1 MSPGRWALDQVVINA
16 ARTKIGERTVEG
28 GTVGTEDH
36 ISTALRRRVAP
47 FQPPACRSFSGRHGD
62 GRGRGKAL
70 ENAPRAT
77 AHALGRIEHADA
89 ATLSLVKAGQAH
101 DVRAIEKTT
110 VAVVS
115 SSGSD
120 GSSSKMISPSHGAT
134 TARRMARSFSSL
146 LGEKRSAR
154 RTPITRMSHLR

>member
-1 MSPGRWALDQVVINA
+1 MEIVLGEGVVVGTSIVRFVAKLRLSVVARVEEAEEARGEDTIELDDVAGEMGLDQVVVNA

-47 FQPPACRSFSGRHGD
+47 LQPPACRSFSGGHGD
-62 GRGRGKAL
+62 GRGHGKAL

-89 ATLSLVKAGQAH
+89 EPLSLVKAGQGPR
-101 DVRAIEKTT
+101 RARHRENDCGRGK
-110 VAVVS
+110 
-115 SSGSD
+115 
-120 GSSSKMISPSHGAT
+120 
-134 TARRMARSFSSL
+134 
-146 LGEKRSAR
+146 
-154 RTPITRMSHLR
+154 

>member
-1 MSPGRWALDQVVINA
+1 MEIVLGEGVVVGTSIVRFVAKLRLSIVARVEEAEETRGEDTIELDEVAGEMGLDQVVINA

-89 ATLSLVKAGQAH
+89 ATLSLVKAGQGPR
-101 DVRAIEKTT
+101 RARHRENDCGRGK
-110 VAVVS
+110 
-115 SSGSD
+115 
-120 GSSSKMISPSHGAT
+120 
-134 TARRMARSFSSL
+134 
-146 LGEKRSAR
+146 
-154 RTPITRMSHLR
+154 